1 MNALIS
7 LLRKNQF
14 WIGPRI
20 FSEKNIRRF
29 YNFNGFLPRKVKRET
44 FSKNR
49 ASRMARREHGNWCPL
64 STSLPAGRGEEVARA
79 RGLCARLN
87 WLGTVL
93 DIPDYSYRAA
103 MPRAR
108 APFPHPSDHPVPTP
122 PSPLLVLFLFR
133 LIRTHTRAWTAH
145 TRLTSRSLCAEICIY
160 KTTVFVEIFS
170 QIFRKLWHLLKKT
183 ENSICCRFFGKSGK
197 F

>member
-49 ASRMARREHGNWCPL
+49 TSRMARREHGNWCPL

-79 RGLCARLN
+79 RGLCACLN

-108 APFPHPSDHPVPTP
+108 APFPHSSDDPVPTP

-133 LIRTHTRAWTAH
+133 LIRTHTRARTAH
-145 TRLTSRSLCAEICIY
+145 TRLINRSLCAEMCIY
-160 KTTVFVEIFS
+160 KNYGFCGNFFTNFS
-170 QIFRKLWHLLKKT
+170 KDLTPSKENWEFNLL
-183 ENSICCRFFGKSGK
+183 
-197 F
+197 